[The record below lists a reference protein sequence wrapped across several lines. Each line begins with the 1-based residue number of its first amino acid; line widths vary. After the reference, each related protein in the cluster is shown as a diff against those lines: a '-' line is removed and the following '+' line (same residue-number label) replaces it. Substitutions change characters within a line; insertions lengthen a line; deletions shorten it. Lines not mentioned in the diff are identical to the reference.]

1 MRRMLGRRPSPAMVV
16 ALIALF
22 VALGG
27 SSYAALTINGKNIK
41 NKSIAGKKL
50 KNRTITQKKVKKN
63 TLGGTVINESKLGQV
78 PSAADADNAANAA
91 NAALAAS
98 VADGSIGA
106 GALKTVRVRATQL
119 NIADGT
125 TNATTVQCAAGE
137 RVIGGGVRFVQFNP
151 VAAATTPDLTIASSR
166 PVSDGGD
173 PQVPTG
179 QTLTGWRGAAAN
191 AAIAG
196 GTVTANFIVYALC
209 LSG

>member
-1 MRRMLGRRPSPAMVV
+1 MLGHRPSPAMVV

-41 NKSIAGKKL
+41 NRSIAGKKL
-50 KNRTITQKKVKKN
+50 KNRTITQKKVKRN
-63 TLGGTVINESKLGQV
+63 TLGGAVINESRLGQV
-78 PSAADADNAANAA
+78 PSAAEADNATNAANAA
-91 NAALAAS
+91 NAAVAAS

-106 GALKTVRVRATQL
+106 AALKTIRVRATQL

-125 TNATTVQCAAGE
+125 TNAVTVQCAAGE
-137 RVIGGGVRFVQFNP
+137 RAIGGGVRFIQFNAT
-151 VAAATTPDLTIASSR
+151 AAPPPPPDLTIASSR

-179 QTLTGWRGAAAN
+179 QTLTGWRGAATN
-191 AAIAG
+191 QAG
-196 GTVTANFIVYALC
+196 GTVTANFVVYVLC
-209 LSG
+209 LSA

>member
-1 MRRMLGRRPSPAMVV
+1 MVV
-16 ALIALF
+16 AVVALF

-63 TLGGTVINESKLGQV
+63 TLGGAVINESKLGQV

-91 NAALAAS
+91 LAAA

-119 NIADGT
+119 NIANGT
-125 TNATTVQCAAGE
+125 TGATTVECAAGE
-137 RVIGGGVRFVQFNP
+137 RAIGGGVRFVQFN
-151 VAAATTPDLTIASSR
+151 ATGAPPPPPDLTIASSR

-173 PQVPTG
+173 PQVPAG
-179 QTLTGWRGAAAN
+179 ETLTGWRGAATN
-191 AAIAG
+191 QLG
-196 GTVTANFIVYALC
+196 GTATANFIVYALC
-209 LSG
+209 LSA

>member
-1 MRRMLGRRPSPAMVV
+1 MVV
-16 ALIALF
+16 AVVALF

-91 NAALAAS
+91 LAAA

-106 GALKTVRVRATQL
+106 GALKTVRVRATQITIPESG
-119 NIADGT
+119 N
-125 TNATTVQCAAGE
+125 NATTVLCPADE
-137 RVIGGGVRFVQFNP
+137 RAIGGGVRFIPFNAP
-151 VAAATTPDLTIASSR
+151 ATPGDLTIASSR
-166 PVSDGGD
+166 PVSNGGD
-173 PQVPTG
+173 PQVPNG
-179 QTLTGWRGAAAN
+179 ETLTGWRGAAAN
-191 AAIAG
+191 GTG
-196 GTVTANFIVYALC
+196 GTGASSFVVYALC
-209 LSG
+209 LGA

>member
-1 MRRMLGRRPSPAMVV
+1 MVV
-16 ALIALF
+16 AVVALF

-63 TLGGTVINESKLGQV
+63 TLGGAVINESKLGQV

-91 NAALAAS
+91 LAAA

-106 GALKTVRVRATQL
+106 GALKNVLVRATQL
-119 NIADGT
+119 NIADGST
-125 TNATTVQCAAGE
+125 GAVTVECAAGE
-137 RVIGGGVRFVQFNP
+137 RAIGGGARFIQFNP
-151 VAAATTPDLTIASSR
+151 LTTAPDLTIVSSR

-191 AAIAG
+191 GTGGAA
-196 GTVTANFIVYALC
+196 TADFVVYALC
-209 LSG
+209 LGA

>member
-1 MRRMLGRRPSPAMVV
+1 M
-16 ALIALF
+16 
-22 VALGG
+22 ALGG

-63 TLGGTVINESKLGQV
+63 TLGGAVINESKLGQV

-91 NAALAAS
+91 NAALAAA

-106 GALKTVRVRATQL
+106 GALKTIRVRATQL

-137 RVIGGGVRFVQFNP
+137 RVVGGGVRFVQFNP

-196 GTVTANFIVYALC
+196 GTVTANFVVYALC
-209 LSG
+209 LGA

>member
-1 MRRMLGRRPSPAMVV
+1 MVV

-91 NAALAAS
+91 LAAA

-106 GALKTVRVRATQL
+106 GALKTIRVRATQL

-137 RVIGGGVRFVQFNP
+137 RVVGGGVRFVQFNP

-173 PQVPTG
+173 PQVPAG
-179 QTLTGWRGAAAN
+179 ETLTGWRGAATN
-191 AAIAG
+191 QLG
-196 GTVTANFIVYALC
+196 GTATANFVVYALC
-209 LSG
+209 LGA

>member
-1 MRRMLGRRPSPAMVV
+1 MVV

-41 NKSIAGKKL
+41 NGSIAGKKL

-78 PSAADADNAANAA
+78 PSAANADNAANAA

-106 GALKTVRVRATQL
+106 GALKTIRVRATQL

-137 RVIGGGVRFVQFNP
+137 RVVGGGVRFVQFNP

-196 GTVTANFIVYALC
+196 GTVTANFVVYALC
-209 LSG
+209 LSP

>member
-1 MRRMLGRRPSPAMVV
+1 MVV
-16 ALIALF
+16 AVVALF

-91 NAALAAS
+91 LAAA

-106 GALKTVRVRATQL
+106 GALKTVRVRAAQITIPDCG
-119 NIADGT
+119 N
-125 TNATTVQCAAGE
+125 NATTVFCPADE
-137 RVIGGGVRFVQFNP
+137 RAIGGGVRFIPFNAP
-151 VAAATTPDLTIASSR
+151 ATPGDLTIASSR
-166 PVSDGGD
+166 PVSNGGD
-173 PQVPTG
+173 PQVPNG
-179 QTLTGWRGAAAN
+179 ETLTGWRGAAAN
-191 AAIAG
+191 GTAG
-196 GTVTANFIVYALC
+196 TLASSFVVYALC
-209 LSG
+209 LGA